1 MLRLASVLTLVFLTG
16 LLKAQSPADRWEV
29 YIARFQSGLGSVTV
43 DMDLQP
49 KAPFKQHPYLLE
61 VVVKS
66 KDCDKRGFPSAD
78 ELLKFQALNDSTESF
93 IATTKLGFIAGTYT
107 AHCYRHQYF
116 YVNDSAKAQSGVE
129 QLLNKQF
136 SLLHPIVDTRID
148 STSKTYLH
156 FLYPDQVMQ
165 DFIEDQKVVQQLQLN
180 GDSLTTP
187 RQVDHLIYFLTKDD
201 REKFSNYA
209 KSEDY
214 KIVSTDY
221 NKKWNLPYELRIAK
235 VQAVDIESISK
246 ATKPLREMARKLKG
260 SYDGWLTV
268 IVNSNIMQR

>member
-1 MLRLASVLTLVFLTG
+1 MLRLTGVCTLLFISSF
-16 LLKAQSPADRWEV
+16 LKAQSPADRWEV

-49 KAPFKQHPYLLE
+49 KAPFKNHPYVLE

-66 KDCDKRGFPSAD
+66 KDCDKRGFPSNE
-78 ELLKFQALNDSTESF
+78 ELSKLQTLSDSTEAWLSNN
-93 IATTKLGFIAGTYT
+93 KLGFLAGTYT
-107 AHCYRHQYF
+107 AHCYRHHYF
-116 YVNDSAKAQSGVE
+116 YVNDSAKAQEGVE
-129 QLLNKQF
+129 QLLKQQF
-136 SLLHPIVDTRID
+136 SALRPMADTRAD

-156 FLYPDQVMQ
+156 FLYPDQDMQ

-187 RQVDHLIYFLTKDD
+187 RQVDHLLYFLTKDD

-209 KSEDY
+209 KSEDF

-235 VQAVDIESISK
+235 VQPVTIESISK
-246 ATKPLREMARKLKG
+246 TTKPLREMARKLKG
-260 SYDGWLTV
+260 SYDGWLTS
-268 IVNSNIMQR
+268 IITSK